1 MAEVEGEHG
10 RYTLNT
16 GEQTEEEQ
24 QVEEVEEAIEVVMG
38 VDEDAAKT
46 VGSAADEQSGGD
58 WREVVA
64 AKSAAAAGAGKSS
77 RGRVSL
83 HSARVRL
90 TDPEGFMVSTE
101 LISTLVARLPSLEAL

>member
-77 RGRVSL
+77 GGRVSL